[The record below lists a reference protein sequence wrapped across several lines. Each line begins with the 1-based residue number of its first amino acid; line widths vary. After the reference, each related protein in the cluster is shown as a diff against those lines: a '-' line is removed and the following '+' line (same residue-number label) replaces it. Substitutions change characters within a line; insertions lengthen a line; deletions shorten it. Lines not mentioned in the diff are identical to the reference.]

1 MGPEQ
6 IGVAAGLATSV
17 SWVASAIAFTAAARR
32 LGAVG
37 VNAARLLFAVVM
49 LGVTHRVLFGTYWP
63 ETGHAQ
69 LAYLALSGLVGLTIC
84 DQCLFSAFLD
94 AGPRL
99 VLLVMTTSPLF
110 ALLFGGLV
118 LGERVGLLALLA
130 VLVTLAGVAWVVGER
145 RTGGRPRAP
154 SWRRGV
160 LLAVAASALQ
170 AAGSM
175 LSKRGI
181 GHGVVPPERY
191 LDPQAA
197 TLVRMTFGALG
208 MIPIVLWSR
217 RRAGRRA
224 PPIEGRVARGLML
237 AAVGAVFGPFL
248 GVWASLVAFD
258 RLDIGIAQTL
268 CSLSPVLILPAIPW
282 LEGERVSA
290 RAVLGAIVAVA
301 GSALLVA
308 TL

>member
-17 SWVASAIAFTAAARR
+17 SWVASAIAFTGAARR

-63 ETGHAQ
+63 AMDDAQ
-69 LAYLALSGLVGLTIC
+69 LVYLALSGLIGLTIC

-110 ALLFGGLV
+110 ALLFGGLG
-118 LGERVGLLALLA
+118 LGERVGPLALLA
-130 VLVTLAGVAWVVGER
+130 VLVTLGGVAWVVAER
-145 RTGGRPRAP
+145 RDGARARPP
-154 SWRRGV
+154 TWRRGV
-160 LLAVAASALQ
+160 VLAVAAAALQ

-181 GHGVVPPERY
+181 GHGVVAPERY

-197 TLVRMTFGALG
+197 TLVRMTAGALG
-208 MIPIVLWSR
+208 MVPIVLWTR
-217 RRAGRRA
+217 RRPGRRA
-224 PPIEGRVARGLML
+224 SPIEGRAGRGLLL

-258 RLDIGIAQTL
+258 RLEIGIAQTL
-268 CSLSPVLILPAIPW
+268 CSLSPVLILPVIPW

-290 RAVLGAIVAVA
+290 RAALGAIVAVA